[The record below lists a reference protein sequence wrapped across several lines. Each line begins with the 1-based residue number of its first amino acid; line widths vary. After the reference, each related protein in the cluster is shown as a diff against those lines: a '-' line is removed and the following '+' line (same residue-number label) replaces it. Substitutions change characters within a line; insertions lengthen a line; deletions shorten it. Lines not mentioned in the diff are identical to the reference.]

1 MTYSLISLKT
11 NCVTTKRHRLISS
24 QNKLDNLD
32 YTTVSL
38 FTHLGLESVLSSNIH
53 SWQAK
58 IYWAILP
65 EKIQTGG
72 LRIYFSE
79 KPPGNFRYVTLPQK
93 IPEKKSFY
101 PWKFCKFVWHP
112 LEILQSKTKTHGNSA
127 LVFLE
132 HPWNFHFFFN
142 QPLWMDG
149 ISMFFLP
156 SSRPPEIP
164 CPQPPLFWF
173 FLEVHSL

>member
-53 SWQAK
+53 RWQAK

-72 LRIYFSE
+72 VE
-79 KPPGNFRYVTLPQK
+79 D
-93 IPEKKSFY
+93 
-101 PWKFCKFVWHP
+101 
-112 LEILQSKTKTHGNSA
+112 IL
-127 LVFLE
+127 F
-132 HPWNFHFFFN
+132 
-142 QPLWMDG
+142 
-149 ISMFFLP
+149 
-156 SSRPPEIP
+156 
-164 CPQPPLFWF
+164 
-173 FLEVHSL
+173 